1 MLFLFLISNMV
12 DNYLTK
18 QIITY
23 MGNKRKFI
31 NILDEI
37 INNIEKKIKKKLNI
51 GEGFSGS
58 GVLSRLFKKRAKN
71 LYVNDIAGY
80 SNTLNKCYLTTLH
93 FIKLLF
99 WGK

>member
-1 MLFLFLISNMV
+1 MV

-37 INNIEKKIKKKLNI
+37 LSNIEKKTKKN
-51 GEGFSGS
+51 
-58 GVLSRLFKKRAKN
+58 
-71 LYVNDIAGY
+71 
-80 SNTLNKCYLTTLH
+80 
-93 FIKLLF
+93 
-99 WGK
+99 